1 MPCWCSH
8 WLFVNPCSKSQSRDG
23 CIIHEA
29 VFWTTPTFRLR
40 KIRLNLNT
48 SAYIPPQNVAWLF
61 FWSFLAW
68 LETVIAN
75 KEKGKLVATM
85 GVSLNK
91 ITFFSL
97 LLFGLNPAAANVK
110 ELCRSLMHQQGL
122 HEFALAATVIQT
134 QQDVDESLLF

>member
-61 FWSFLAW
+61 FL
-68 LETVIAN
+68 VI
-75 KEKGKLVATM
+75 
-85 GVSLNK
+85 
-91 ITFFSL
+91 
-97 LLFGLNPAAANVK
+97 FGLVGNSNSKQRKRKTRRDYGRVTEQDNLFFFPFVRA
-110 ELCRSLMHQQGL
+110 EPCRSQRQGVMQEP
-122 HEFALAATVIQT
+122 HAPARFARVRPCRYCHSDSTGRG
-134 QQDVDESLLF
+134 